1 MKKKLTFED
10 LEMDFMQDNLKAAEE
25 LWEMAAELPQEVE
38 KIELPKKEFK
48 IPDDELA
55 YEIYQQL
62 PSSFTF
68 KGKQWNKAEFTHFCQ
83 KKKVDLND
91 LQTMQMIDAEIK
103 ENMQA
108 MAMEVDDDLFNDLLS
123 LKSSQPGPTPSL
135 EGNPIPNANEK
146 VEQNEVQII
155 KEEKFNTV
163 DEALEST
170 TQSLYQNIMD
180 EIQSLKE
187 RVSALEDENRLLKEI
202 NKSLSQNKEEQKKD
216 TKEISQLTIP
226 SAQIINGWINE
237 KKNEKEETTPKR
249 RRGRPAGYK
258 TSDATKEKQRKARL
272 KAIQNKSNEI
282 PQMLSVKS
290 KHKNH
295 ENIPT
300 KIKDQTEI
308 YSNDHSKNSC

>member
-108 MAMEVDDDLFNDLLS
+108 MAMAVDDDLFNDLLS

-155 KEEKFNTV
+155 KEDTLQTILK
-163 DEALEST
+163 
-170 TQSLYQNIMD
+170 

-187 RVSALEDENRLLKEI
+187 RVSILEEENRLLKEI
-202 NKSLSQNKEEQKKD
+202 NKSLSQKKEEQKKE
-216 TKEISQLTIP
+216 TEEISQFTIP

-237 KKNEKEETTPKR
+237 KKNEREETTPKR

>member
-108 MAMEVDDDLFNDLLS
+108 MAMAVDDDLFNDLLS

-155 KEEKFNTV
+155 KEDTLQTILK
-163 DEALEST
+163 
-170 TQSLYQNIMD
+170 
-180 EIQSLKE
+180 EIQSLKD

-202 NKSLSQNKEEQKKD
+202 NKSLSQKKEEQKKE
-216 TKEISQLTIP
+216 TEEISQFTIP

-237 KKNEKEETTPKR
+237 KKNEREETTPKR